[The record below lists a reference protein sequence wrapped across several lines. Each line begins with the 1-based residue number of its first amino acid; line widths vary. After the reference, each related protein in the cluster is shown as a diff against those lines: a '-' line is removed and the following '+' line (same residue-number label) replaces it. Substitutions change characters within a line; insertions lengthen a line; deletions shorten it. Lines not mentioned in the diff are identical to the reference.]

1 MPDLEPTT
9 STEVN
14 LALRA
19 IIDHELRTFPIKDG
33 MTIGSDPGCDIV
45 VPGASPHHLKIRIW
59 DSVPKLYSTDPEI
72 KLRDG
77 DGVSVI
83 WRPLR
88 RETMFVVGKTIFD
101 CVRIYSM
108 APPPEEVELSLDR
121 HACPRCR
128 TNIEARD
135 LSAKFC
141 PHCGAPLPADC
152 PEWPIVST
160 EQSPE
165 SIKQDRW
172 WTGLMPLWLR
182 ERVGK
187 DSLFFARR
195 TTVLAY
201 INTLFNLGLRHEAGV
216 DHERQLPEAMRYYR
230 RAARLGNLPA
240 RARLKVKEASGMVP
254 SPGTP
259 GEG

>member
-33 MTIGSDPGCDIV
+33 MTIGSDPGCDIRV
-45 VPGASPHHLKIRIW
+45 VDASPRHVKIRVW
-59 DSVPKLYSTDPEI
+59 DDFPRLYSADPEI
-72 KLRDG
+72 QLCNAHNMEVVWLPIGKGTL
-77 DGVSVI
+77 
-83 WRPLR
+83 
-88 RETMFVVGKTIFD
+88 FVVGKTIFD
-101 CVRIYSM
+101 CVQWERTIEKE
-108 APPPEEVELSLDR
+108 PLETEQPNR

-160 EQSPE
+160 EQSSE

-216 DHERQLPEAMRYYR
+216 DQERQLPEAMRDYR